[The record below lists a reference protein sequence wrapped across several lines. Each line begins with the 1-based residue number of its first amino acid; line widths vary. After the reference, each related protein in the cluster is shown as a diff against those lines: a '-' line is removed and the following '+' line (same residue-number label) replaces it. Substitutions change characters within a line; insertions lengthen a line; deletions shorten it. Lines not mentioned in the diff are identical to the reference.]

1 MVKLGHKGGAAIQ
14 LDRGPYKR
22 EKHQER
28 IYMEKRPWADN
39 GEEAICPPR
48 RGLGKN
54 QTYQHPNLRLS
65 ASRNVRK

>member
-28 IYMEKRPWADN
+28 IYMEKRPWADTMERKPSARH
-39 GEEAICPPR
+39 GEAS
-48 RGLGKN
+48 GKTKPTN
-54 QTYQHPNLRLS
+54 TQTLDSQPLEM
-65 ASRNVRK
+65 